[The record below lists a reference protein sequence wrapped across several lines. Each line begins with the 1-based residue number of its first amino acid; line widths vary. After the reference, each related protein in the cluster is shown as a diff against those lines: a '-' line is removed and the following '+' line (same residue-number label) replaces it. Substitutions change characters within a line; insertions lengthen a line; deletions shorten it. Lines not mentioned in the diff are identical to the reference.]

1 MNTVATEKNL
11 FQASREWFSRPD
23 DQRYLTLEALH
34 AATLDRAD
42 RSEAQVVA
50 HRQLEAVGDLNGGRI
65 MKLRVPGI
73 DEPLD
78 PTHWSFGQVCSR
90 ARVPS
95 TFARGGC
102 HPAIVADALNYNLKF
117 VVPAEDSQ
125 AMVLRRE
132 DGELEL
138 RCLTG
143 PDYGRI
149 YDHRVVEAVMA
160 VNDDGRWQIPAGST
174 FTAEQA
180 RNSKRATTL
189 YASDRDV
196 FIFLVDPST
205 PIEIPKPEGGHET
218 LWRGFMVWNSEVG
231 KATFGFRQFLYRHVC
246 DNRIVWG
253 ARDVRTLTI
262 RHTSGAPDRFQ
273 REARPELTRYAE
285 STAAQTIATV
295 RKSMEMEA
303 GRADEDV
310 AKWLQK
316 RQFNGKEAKAI
327 VARAR
332 EEEGEARTVWQL
344 VQGGTALARGMSHTD
359 NRVEFERRTSK
370 LLDLAEARVA

>member
-1 MNTVATEKNL
+1 MTEKNL
-11 FQASREWFSRPD
+11 FQASREWSSRPD
-23 DQRYLTLEALH
+23 DQRYLTLETLH
-34 AATLDRAD
+34 AATLARAD

-50 HRQLEAVGDLNGGRI
+50 HNRLEAVGTQNGGRI
-65 MKLRVPGI
+65 MRLTVPGI
-73 DEPLD
+73 DTPLD

-95 TFARGGC
+95 NFARGGC
-102 HPAIVADALNYNLKF
+102 HPSIVADAINYNLRF
-117 VVPAEDSQ
+117 VAPVEDSQ
-125 AMVLRRE
+125 VMVLRR
-132 DGELEL
+132 DSGELEL

-160 VNDDGRWQIPAGST
+160 VNEGGRWQIPAGST
-174 FTAEQA
+174 ITAEEA
-180 RNSKRATTL
+180 RVSKRATTL

-205 PIEIPKPEGGHET
+205 PIEVPKPEGGIET

-231 KATFGFRQFLYRHVC
+231 KTTFGFRQFLYRHVC

-262 RHTSGAPDRFQ
+262 RHTSGGPERFQ
-273 REARPELTRYAE
+273 REARPELERYAN
-285 STAAQTIATV
+285 SSAALTAATV
-295 RKSMEMEA
+295 RKAMEMEA
-303 GRADEDV
+303 GRTDDDV
-310 AKWLQK
+310 EKWLRK
-316 RQFNGKEAKAI
+316 RQFNAKEARSI
-327 VARAR
+327 IARAR

-344 VQGGTALARGMSHTD
+344 VQGGTAMARGLTHTD
-359 NRVEFERRTSK
+359 SRVELETRASR